1 MKIRTRLTLQFL
13 LIGGVIMISASVA
26 IYYLSE
32 NYLREDF
39 YNRLENKA
47 RNTAKLF
54 LEVEEINAD
63 LLKRIEKDNPANLPN
78 EKIIILNYDKDTLFT
93 SDEEGEIKITEDVI
107 EKLWRLGRITYR
119 QDPFEVVGLL
129 YAESANRFVVIAA
142 ATDTARMLRLKN
154 LRLILTAVCLASLL
168 VFFIAGWFYSH
179 RALKPISDV
188 VKQVEEI
195 SITSLNLRLNEGNG
209 TDELAQLAKTFNKML
224 ERIETSFMVQK
235 SFISNASHEL
245 RTPLTSLNGQ
255 IEVLLMKDRSTE
267 EYKKALAS
275 ILEDIK
281 SLSELAN
288 RLLLIARTASLSPA
302 DFNAKVRIDE
312 ILWQIQDEMIKLH
325 NDYIIN
331 INLDETVT
339 ETEQMAIAGD
349 ESLLK
354 TAFVNV
360 IDNACKYSGNKRVDI
375 SLNYSNESVFL
386 TFEDKGI
393 GIPQDELNKIYEP
406 FFRGSNVKLVS
417 GHGIGLAL
425 VNQIIKAHNGT
436 LKFFSVP
443 GKGTT
448 VTITLPIAA
457 KNK

>member
-1 MKIRTRLTLQFL
+1 MQIRTRLTLQFL
-13 LIGGVIMISASVA
+13 LIGGIIMITASVA

-47 RNTAKLF
+47 RNTAKLL

-78 EKIIILNYDKDTLFT
+78 EKIIILNYDKDTLYT
-93 SDEEGEIKITEDVI
+93 SDEEGEIKITEDVL
-107 EKLWRLGRITYR
+107 ERLWTLGRITYR

-129 YAESANRFVVIAA
+129 YAESTNRFAVLAA
-142 ATDTARMLRLKN
+142 AIDTTRMLRLKN
-154 LRLILTAVCLASLL
+154 LRITLIAVCLISLL

-188 VKQVEEI
+188 VKRVEEI

-209 TDELAQLAKTFNKML
+209 TDELARLAKTFNKML

-235 SFISNASHEL
+235 SFIANASHEL

-288 RLLLIARTASLSPA
+288 RLLLIARTSSINPA
-302 DFNAKVRIDE
+302 DLNAKVRIDE
-312 ILWQIQDEMIKLH
+312 ILWQVQDEMKKLH

-339 ETEQMAIAGD
+339 EIEQMAVAGD

-360 IDNACKYSGNKRVDI
+360 IDNACKYSGDKRVYI
-375 SLNYSNESVFL
+375 SLNSSNESIAL
-386 TFEDKGI
+386 TFEDNGI

-406 FFRGSNVKLVS
+406 FFRGSNVKFAS
-417 GHGIGLAL
+417 GHGIGLPL
-425 VNQIIKAHNGT
+425 TNQIIKAHKGT
-436 LKFFSVP
+436 LKISSIP

-448 VTITLPIAA
+448 VTIILPVAP